1 MSDLTARLGLPL
13 LAPSQ
18 AQKHVTHNEA
28 LQRLDGMVQ
37 LVLASI
43 GGQNPPLLPVAGEV
57 HALGLTPTGD
67 WSGQGGQ
74 LAQWQFGQWQFIA
87 PQTGWRAWDQTD
99 GVMRMYQSG
108 DWGAQLQNIA
118 GLGIGTLSDAQ
129 NLLAV
134 ASAASL
140 FSHAGADHQMKI
152 NKAGA
157 SNSATLMFQS
167 AWDGHAE
174 MGLAGDTNFH
184 IKTSADGSNWTEAL
198 VIDAATGLF
207 TGAGVQAA
215 ATDATAGLVM
225 KVGAFGWGDG
235 AIRVTRGAEIADC
248 NTIAVAGLY
257 PFDAT
262 TTNAPG
268 GTNFG
273 MIQHLPRFA
282 AVEQVQLAWAVNGNR
297 RWWRRRGADG
307 IWTPWYLD
315 YGSSTILGTVSQS
328 GGVPTGAIIER
339 GSNANGEYV
348 RFADGTQM
356 CHRFALPSVFNGNA
370 AWTFPAAFIAAPTIS
385 VNAAYSGGMRAANS
399 HTTTATVT
407 QVRTSDMSGVETFTP
422 VVDALAMG
430 RWF

>member
-57 HALGLTPTGD
+57 HALGLAPTGD

-167 AWDGHAE
+167 GSVA
-174 MGLAGDTNFH
+174 NFF
-184 IKTSADGSNWTEAL
+184 D
-198 VIDAATGLF
+198 F
-207 TGAGVQAA
+207 R
-215 ATDATAGLVM
+215 
-225 KVGAFGWGDG
+225 
-235 AIRVTRGAEIADC
+235 RVT
-248 NTIAVAGLY
+248 
-257 PFDAT
+257 
-262 TTNAPG
+262 
-268 GTNFG
+268 
-273 MIQHLPRFA
+273 
-282 AVEQVQLAWAVNGNR
+282 
-297 RWWRRRGADG
+297 
-307 IWTPWYLD
+307 
-315 YGSSTILGTVSQS
+315 
-328 GGVPTGAIIER
+328 
-339 GSNANGEYV
+339 
-348 RFADGTQM
+348 
-356 CHRFALPSVFNGNA
+356 
-370 AWTFPAAFIAAPTIS
+370 
-385 VNAAYSGGMRAANS
+385 
-399 HTTTATVT
+399 
-407 QVRTSDMSGVETFTP
+407 
-422 VVDALAMG
+422 
-430 RWF
+430 